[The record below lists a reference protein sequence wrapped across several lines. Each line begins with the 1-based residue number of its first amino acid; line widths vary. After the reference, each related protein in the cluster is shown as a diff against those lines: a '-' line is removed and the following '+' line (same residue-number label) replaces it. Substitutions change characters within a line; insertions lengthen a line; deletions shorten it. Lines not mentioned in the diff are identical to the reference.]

1 MSYFFANTAKSGE
14 FASPYFC
21 TDILM
26 IQLHW
31 EIPGVKN
38 LTRWV
43 KFFFCVLLGNPE
55 LLPLP

>member
-1 MSYFFANTAKSGE
+1 MSYFFANTAKAGE
-14 FASPYFC
+14 FASPCFY

-31 EIPGVKN
+31 EMPGVKN
-38 LTRWV
+38 QTQWF
-43 KFFFCVLLGNPE
+43 KFFFCLQLGNPE